1 MSREIIREMIEGP
14 LRASLADYDSIID
27 LANECFPDDRDSGGI
42 LARWPHCYIRR
53 DEFIRNYLIIKDGPK
68 VVSQVGYIDQT
79 LLVEGTGIKAAGIT
93 GVSTSQNYRRRGFMT
108 KLLNYCMT
116 LMREEDYALSD
127 LGGDR
132 QRYGRFGWERAGR
145 QWLFDITLRSLHA
158 LDTLKGYQVDQYGAR
173 PDEID
178 STLAI
183 HEGELLGVK
192 RTRDL
197 HEMLLGRKGKEVW
210 LARGGEGIA
219 AYAVADREGKNG
231 EIIEFGG
238 TPDGMHALITYLTE
252 TLGSEGM
259 RIHSPWSHPLNPLFF
274 SISTRWHVNCQRMI
288 KIINLEAIIH
298 GFANQLIRRYR
309 ELWLRGSRK
318 IALGIKG
325 TDQQVEIEFSPEE
338 LLVRRASGLA
348 GALML
353 SELQIARLLFGPGTP
368 SAEFA
373 LPPSASFLDGILPL
387 DFYIWVNDS
396 V

>member
-14 LRASLADYDSIID
+14 LRASLADFDSIID
-27 LANECFPDDRDSGGI
+27 LANECFPDDRDNGGM

-53 DEFIRNYLIIKDGPK
+53 DEFVRNYLIIKDGPK

-93 GVSTSQNYRRRGFMT
+93 GVSTSPNYRRRGFMT

-116 LMREEDYALSD
+116 LMHEEDYALSD

-132 QRYGRFGWERAGR
+132 QRYARFGWERAGR
-145 QWLFDITLRSLHA
+145 QWLFDITPRSLHA
-158 LDTLKGYQVDQYGAR
+158 LDTPKGYQVDQYGAC
-173 PDEID
+173 PDEIG

-192 RTRDL
+192 RTRDH

-210 LARGGEGIA
+210 LARGGEGIS
-219 AYAVADREGKNG
+219 AYAVADREDKNG

-238 TPDGMHALITYLTE
+238 TPDGMHALLTYLTE

-259 RIHSPWSHPLNPLFF
+259 RIYSPWSHPLNPLFF

-288 KIINLEAIIH
+288 KIINLEAIMH

-309 ELWLRGSRK
+309 ELGLRGSRK

-338 LLVRRASGLA
+338 LLVRRASGLS
-348 GALML
+348 GASML
-353 SELQIARLLFGPGTP
+353 SEFQIARLLFGPGTP
-368 SAEFA
+368 SAEFT